1 MAFKALDKLQINNTD
16 VLTFDGTNIILSN
29 VLVDDGVEISINSDN
44 LTEGTVNRFFTP
56 TRETVLTNAD
66 IALDAR
72 LDTLEGAGTGSV
84 AKALV
89 DAKAYTDQAELDAI
103 ATANTYADTAEADAN
118 TYTDSR
124 ETAITTAFQTYADTA
139 EADAIASAEAKD
151 VVRAAAANAYADSAV
166 GGVANHSTTDTLTEG
181 STNLYYTP
189 ARDTAQFDT
198 DLATKST
205 TNLTEGTNLYY
216 TDARA
221 DARAQAKIDTLVGAA
236 PAALDTLNELAAAIA
251 DDANFST
258 TVTNQIAA
266 ITHDGLTGFVA
277 NEHIDWTAASA
288 GTIDPSNYVNTNT
301 GILSIVEDTT
311 PQLGGDLD
319 IQTFDITSSAADFEI
334 LLGAGSNLTSIGIG
348 GLSEAG
354 LTGGGIGIQSSTNS
368 GSDVILLGDMDFAS
382 GITTGEVIGMMAVD
396 NTTSK
401 VSINGLSTVLV
412 NGSASIH
419 SSIISDLP
427 IIHYGNVGT
436 SNEVGL
442 AVGTGSDARIHQ
454 LNASGNTIFKLPAA
468 DGSANQVLKTDGSGD
483 LSWTAQTGNTDTTY
497 TAGTNVSISAGNVI
511 SATDTNTDTNTTYTA
526 GNGLTLTGTVFT
538 MSGSYTGNFTATGD
552 ITAYSDRRLKRNI
565 ETIDNPL
572 EIVNALRGVNFE
584 KDGRHSTG
592 VIAQE
597 VEEVFPAVVHT
608 DADGMKSVAYGNIT
622 GLLLEAIK
630 EQQILINSLQDQINN
645 IK

>member
-56 TRETVLTNAD
+56 ARETVLTNAD

-139 EADAIASAEAKD
+139 EADAITSAEAKD

-181 STNLYYTP
+181 STNLYYTS

-251 DDANFST
+251 DDASFST

-301 GILSIVEDTT
+301 NTT
-311 PQLGGDLD
+311 YTAGSGLTLAGTVFSNTAPD
-319 IQTFDITSSAADFEI
+319 QTVALTGAGATAISGTYPNFTITSTD
-334 LLGAGSNLTSIGIG
+334 
-348 GLSEAG
+348 
-354 LTGGGIGIQSSTNS
+354 TN
-368 GSDVILLGDMDFAS
+368 A
-382 GITTGEVIGMMAVD
+382 
-396 NTTSK
+396 
-401 VSINGLSTVLV
+401 
-412 NGSASIH
+412 
-419 SSIISDLP
+419 
-427 IIHYGNVGT
+427 
-436 SNEVGL
+436 
-442 AVGTGSDARIHQ
+442 
-454 LNASGNTIFKLPAA
+454 
-468 DGSANQVLKTDGSGD
+468 
-483 LSWTAQTGNTDTTY
+483 DTTY
-497 TAGTNVSISAGNVI
+497 TAGTNVSISAG
-511 SATDTNTDTNTTYTA
+511 
-526 GNGLTLTGTVFT
+526 
-538 MSGSYTGNFTATGD
+538 
-552 ITAYSDRRLKRNI
+552 
-565 ETIDNPL
+565 
-572 EIVNALRGVNFE
+572 
-584 KDGRHSTG
+584 
-592 VIAQE
+592 
-597 VEEVFPAVVHT
+597 
-608 DADGMKSVAYGNIT
+608 
-622 GLLLEAIK
+622 
-630 EQQILINSLQDQINN
+630 
-645 IK
+645 

>member
-44 LTEGTVNRFFTP
+44 LTEGTTNRFFTP
-56 TRETVLTNAD
+56 ARETVLTNAD
-66 IALDAR
+66 IALDGR

-89 DAKAYTDQAELDAI
+89 DAKAYADQAELDAI
-103 ATANTYADTAEADAN
+103 ATANTYTDTAELDAIASAN
-118 TYTDSR
+118 TYTD
-124 ETAITTAFQTYADTA
+124 TAELDAISTAASDATTKADQALVDAKAYADTA
-139 EADAIASAEAKD
+139 VS
-151 VVRAAAANAYADSAV
+151 
-166 GGVANHSTTDTLTEG
+166 GVANHSTTDTLTEG
-181 STNLYYTP
+181 STNLYYT
-189 ARDTAQFDT
+189 
-198 DLATKST
+198 
-205 TNLTEGTNLYY
+205 N
-216 TDARA
+216 ARA
-221 DARAQAKIDTLVGAA
+221 DARAQAKIDALVGAA
-236 PAALDTLNELAAAIA
+236 PAALDTLNELATALG

-301 GILSIVEDTT
+301 NTTYTGGTGITLTGTVFSN
-311 PQLGGDLD
+311 
-319 IQTFDITSSAADFEI
+319 DITNNNQ
-334 LLGAGSNLTSIGIG
+334 LTNGAGYITS
-348 GLSEAG
+348 A
-354 LTGGGIGIQSSTNS
+354 
-368 GSDVILLGDMDFAS
+368 
-382 GITTGEVIGMMAVD
+382 
-396 NTTSK
+396 
-401 VSINGLSTVLV
+401 
-412 NGSASIH
+412 
-419 SSIISDLP
+419 
-427 IIHYGNVGT
+427 
-436 SNEVGL
+436 
-442 AVGTGSDARIHQ
+442 
-454 LNASGNTIFKLPAA
+454 
-468 DGSANQVLKTDGSGD
+468 
-483 LSWTAQTGNTDTTY
+483 TDTTY

-511 SATDTNTDTNTTYTA
+511 SATDTDTNTTYTA
-526 GNGLTLTGTVFT
+526 GNGLTLTGTSFT
-538 MSGSYTGNFTATGD
+538 MSGAYTGDFTATGD
-552 ITAYSDRRLKRNI
+552 VTAYSDRRLKRNI
-565 ETIDNPL
+565 ETINNPL

-630 EQQILINSLQDQINN
+630 EQQVLINSLQDQINN

>member
-44 LTEGTVNRFFTP
+44 LTEGTTNRFFTP
-56 TRETVLTNAD
+56 ARETVLTNAD
-66 IALDAR
+66 IALDGR

-89 DAKAYTDQAELDAI
+89 DAKAYADQAELDAI
-103 ATANTYADTAEADAN
+103 ATANTYTDTAELDAIASAN
-118 TYTDSR
+118 TYTD
-124 ETAITTAFQTYADTA
+124 TAELDAISTAASDATTKADQALVDAKAYADTA
-139 EADAIASAEAKD
+139 VS
-151 VVRAAAANAYADSAV
+151 
-166 GGVANHSTTDTLTEG
+166 GVANHSTTDTLTEG
-181 STNLYYTP
+181 STNLYYT
-189 ARDTAQFDT
+189 
-198 DLATKST
+198 
-205 TNLTEGTNLYY
+205 N
-216 TDARA
+216 ARA
-221 DARAQAKIDTLVGAA
+221 DARAQAKIDALVGVA

-266 ITHDGLTGFVA
+266 ITHDGFADFVA

-301 GILSIVEDTT
+301 GILSVVEDTT
-311 PQLGGDLD
+311 PQLGGNLDL
-319 IQTFDITSSAADFEI
+319 QTYAITTSETGFDIIT
-334 LLGAGSNLTSIGIG
+334 GSGLDQNAVGVGSI
-348 GLSEAG
+348 
-354 LTGGGIGIQSSTNS
+354 TGTGYTGQGIGIASSTNA
-368 GSDVILLGDMDFAS
+368 GTDILLLGDIDYTS
-382 GITTGEVIGMMAVD
+382 GIYIGEFIGQIAIDNATTKAGWF
-396 NTTSK
+396 
-401 VSINGLSTVLV
+401 GLSTVTV
-412 NGSASIH
+412 DSSAAVANTMFSADPQ
-419 SSIISDLP
+419 IIL
-427 IIHYGNVGT
+427 GNIGT
-436 SNEVGL
+436 SNAVSL
-442 AVGTGSDARIHQ
+442 AIGTGSDNRIHQ
-454 LNASGNTIFKLPAA
+454 LNGSGNTIFKFPAA
-468 DGSANQVLKTDGSGD
+468 DGTTGQVLKTNGSGD
-483 LSWTAQTGNTDTTY
+483 ISWAAQSSN
-497 TAGTNVSISAGNVI
+497 
-511 SATDTNTDTNTTYTA
+511 TNTTYTA
-526 GNGLTLTGTVFT
+526 GNGLTLSGTEFL

>member
-56 TRETVLTNAD
+56 ARETVLTNAD

-139 EADAIASAEAKD
+139 EADAITSAEAKD

-251 DDANFST
+251 DDASFST

-301 GILSIVEDTT
+301 NTTYTAGSGLTLAGTVFSNTAPDQTVALTGAGATAISGTYPNFTITSTDTNADTT
-311 PQLGGDLD
+311 Y
-319 IQTFDITSSAADFEI
+319 T
-334 LLGAGSNLTSIGIG
+334 AG
-348 GLSEAG
+348 
-354 LTGGGIGIQSSTNS
+354 TN
-368 GSDVILLGDMDFAS
+368 
-382 GITTGEVIGMMAVD
+382 
-396 NTTSK
+396 
-401 VSINGLSTVLV
+401 VSI
-412 NGSASIH
+412 SA
-419 SSIISDLP
+419 
-427 IIHYGNVGT
+427 GNV
-436 SNEVGL
+436 
-442 AVGTGSDARIHQ
+442 I
-454 LNASGNTIFKLPAA
+454 
-468 DGSANQVLKTDGSGD
+468 SATD
-483 LSWTAQTGNTDTTY
+483 TNTDTTY

>member
-56 TRETVLTNAD
+56 ARETVLTNAD

-139 EADAIASAEAKD
+139 EADAITSAEAKD

-189 ARDTAQFDT
+189 ARDTAQFNT

-205 TNLTEGTNLYY
+205 TNLAEGTNLYY

-221 DARAQAKIDTLVGAA
+221 DARAQAKIDALVGAA

-301 GILSIVEDTT
+301 NTT
-311 PQLGGDLD
+311 YTAGSGLTLAGTVFSNTAPD
-319 IQTFDITSSAADFEI
+319 QTVALTGAGATAISGTYPNFTITSTD
-334 LLGAGSNLTSIGIG
+334 
-348 GLSEAG
+348 
-354 LTGGGIGIQSSTNS
+354 TN
-368 GSDVILLGDMDFAS
+368 A
-382 GITTGEVIGMMAVD
+382 
-396 NTTSK
+396 
-401 VSINGLSTVLV
+401 
-412 NGSASIH
+412 
-419 SSIISDLP
+419 
-427 IIHYGNVGT
+427 
-436 SNEVGL
+436 
-442 AVGTGSDARIHQ
+442 
-454 LNASGNTIFKLPAA
+454 
-468 DGSANQVLKTDGSGD
+468 
-483 LSWTAQTGNTDTTY
+483 DTTY

-511 SATDTNTDTNTTYTA
+511 SATDTNTDTTYTA